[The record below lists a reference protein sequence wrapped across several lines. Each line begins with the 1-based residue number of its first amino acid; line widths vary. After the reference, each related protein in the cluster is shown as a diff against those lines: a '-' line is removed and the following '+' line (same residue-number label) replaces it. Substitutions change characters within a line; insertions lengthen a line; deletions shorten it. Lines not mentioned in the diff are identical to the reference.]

1 MLWDKRKSLL
11 QSNQKSVCR
20 ARRERDTRDDR
31 RLTTSSFSLLE
42 EMLVDCRSKASG
54 LAAALS

>member
-1 MLWDKRKSLL
+1 V
-11 QSNQKSVCR
+11 KSVKSGS
-20 ARRERDTRDDR
+20 ARKRHTGRPTTDDFE
-31 RLTTSSFSLLE
+31 FSLLE